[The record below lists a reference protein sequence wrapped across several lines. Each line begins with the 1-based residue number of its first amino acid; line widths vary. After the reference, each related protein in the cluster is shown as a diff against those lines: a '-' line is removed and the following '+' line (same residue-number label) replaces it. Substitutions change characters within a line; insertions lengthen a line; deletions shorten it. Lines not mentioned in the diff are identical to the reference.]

1 MTIPDRVYRLVER
14 KLRGAGHLREQ
25 AERRLADARARAA
38 WPSSATRSAGK
49 AKRGRGQFPDAGS
62 IRPGGKNN
70 SQETKMLD
78 AVQAWIDLQD
88 AEAWEE
94 VIRDTDREFPPGN
107 ETGTTA
113 RLYYR
118 RGMSQ
123 TEICEKL
130 HIDRQTV
137 RRRRD
142 TYVTTCALYAAAA
155 GLIDMKEADG

>member
-1 MTIPDRVYRLVER
+1 MIPERVYRLVEK

-25 AERRLADARARAA
+25 ADQRLADARARAA
-38 WPSSATRSAGK
+38 WPSSPIRGTVRA
-49 AKRGRGQFPDAGS
+49 AKGMEHLPDAAT
-62 IRPGGKNN
+62 IRAGGKKN
-70 SQETKMLD
+70 SQEGRMLE
-78 AVQAWIDLQD
+78 AVQAALDLETAD
-88 AEAWEE
+88 RWEE
-94 VIRDTDREFPPGN
+94 VIRDTDREYPPGD

-123 TEICEKL
+123 QEICARL

-155 GLIDMKEADG
+155 GLIDMKGLDDG